1 MYGKS
6 MIDSL
11 IELLFPARCAGCA
24 RLGALLCRDCCAEL
38 VPYPAGP
45 QHLPATLDDA
55 RIAFLFQ
62 SPLREAVHQFKYQKT
77 RRMAQPLGALLANH
91 LSAHPLEVDALLPVP
106 LHPDRLAERGF
117 NQAEELASEVARI
130 LSLPLVTEGL
140 VRVRVTEQQ
149 ARLDARN
156 RQENM
161 RNAFQW
167 RGTSAPPRR
176 ILLVDDILTTG
187 ATLAGCAEALR
198 SAGAGA
204 VYGLALARSR
214 RDLPD
219 TSRPIIPMKDEH
231 ARNLAVPEQR

>member
-24 RLGALLCRDCCAEL
+24 RLGALLCQSCRAEL
-38 VPYPAGP
+38 VPYPAGS
-45 QHLPATLDDA
+45 HLLPPTLDDA

-62 SPLREAVHQFKYQKT
+62 SPLREAVHQFKYQRV
-77 RRMAQPLGALLANH
+77 RRMAQPLGALLAAH
-91 LSAHPLEVDALLPVP
+91 LTAHPLEVDALLPVP

-117 NQAEELASEVARI
+117 NQAEALASEVARI
-130 LSLPLVTEGL
+130 RQLPLITEGL
-140 VRVRVTEQQ
+140 VRVRMTEQQ
-149 ARLDARN
+149 AHLDARS

-167 RGTSAPPRR
+167 CGSTVPPRR
-176 ILLVDDILTTG
+176 VLLVDDILTTG
-187 ATLAGCAEALR
+187 ATLNGCAEALR
-198 SAGAGA
+198 SAGAQV

-219 TSRPIIPMKDEH
+219 TSRLIIAAKDERAH
-231 ARNLAVPEQR
+231 DLAAPQQR